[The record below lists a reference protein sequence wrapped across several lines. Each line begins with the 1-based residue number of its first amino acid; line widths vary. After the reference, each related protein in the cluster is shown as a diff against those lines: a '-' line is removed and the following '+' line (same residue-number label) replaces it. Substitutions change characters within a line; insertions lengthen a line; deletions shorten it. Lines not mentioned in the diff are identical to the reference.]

1 MLHSGVDISKLD
13 KETFKYYFILNEV
26 TVNVMC
32 FLLLL
37 VLFVFVVLCFFVVVV
52 FSPSLSMFQPRKTWH
67 KLNWSRN
74 PGMNSIYYLVFI
86 HH

>member
-37 VLFVFVVLCFFVVVV
+37 VLFVFVVLFYVFLLLLFFLLLCPC
-52 FSPSLSMFQPRKTWH
+52 SNQERH
-67 KLNWSRN
+67 GIN
-74 PGMNSIYYLVFI
+74 
-86 HH
+86 